1 MSPLLINL
9 RLSRADRLLPDLRL
23 VRFADNYC
31 AFAASHPEADR
42 AMERVRDALE
52 AIGMSANAAKS
63 RVRENACVED
73 LFLIAG

>member
-1 MSPLLINL
+1 MLINL

-31 AFAASHPEADR
+31 AFAASRTEAER
-42 AMERVRDALE
+42 AMERVLDALE
-52 AIGMSANAAKS
+52 AIGMTANPAKS
-63 RVRENACVED
+63 RVRENACAED